1 MWFNCLIGIIFLI
14 FGPNIYLKLFG
25 ALFIIAPS
33 VAQKISEE
41 ETEENFIE
49 KAQAKKL
56 EEIAFKTWKFFE
68 DNINE
73 TNNYLIPDNFQE
85 DRKEKTV
92 NRTSSTNIGLELISI
107 ISAYDLGF
115 INFDK
120 AKEYI
125 KNIFNTLKMLS
136 KWNGHLYN
144 WYTIDTLEPLKPRY
158 ISTVDSGNF
167 IGYMYIVKAFLN
179 EHIEDEECKNLI
191 LDSEKI
197 INDTDFS
204 KLYSEKTK
212 LFSIGFNLEENE
224 LTDSY
229 YDFLA
234 SEARQASI
242 VAIAKRDVPSK
253 HWNALSRTITIFKGY
268 KGLISWTG
276 TAFEYLMPNIN
287 LKNYRG
293 SLIDESSKFAIMSQ
307 KEYCKSLRST
317 LGNFGV
323 CI

>member
-1 MWFNCLIGIIFLI
+1 M
-14 FGPNIYLKLFG
+14 
-25 ALFIIAPS
+25 
-33 VAQKISEE
+33 
-41 ETEENFIE
+41 
-49 KAQAKKL
+49 
-56 EEIAFKTWKFFE
+56 
-68 DNINE
+68 
-73 TNNYLIPDNFQE
+73 
-85 DRKEKTV
+85 KTV

-107 ISAYDLGF
+107 LSAYDLGF
-115 INFDK
+115 IDFNK
-120 AKEYI
+120 TKEYL

-144 WYTIDTLEPLKPRY
+144 WYTTDTLEPLKPRY

-167 IGYMYIVKAFLN
+167 VGYMYIVKTFLN
-179 EHIEDEECKNLI
+179 EHLDDEECKI
-191 LDSEKI
+191 LL
-197 INDTDFS
+197 NDVTRMIDETDFS
-204 KLYSEKTK
+204 ELYSEKTK

-242 VAIAKRDVPSK
+242 VAIAKRDIPAK
-253 HWNALSRTITIFKGY
+253 HWSNLSRTITIFKGY

-287 LKNYRG
+287 LKTYEG

-307 KEYCKSLRST
+307 KEYCKSLRCT
-317 LGNFGV
+317 LGNF
-323 CI
+323 